1 MDHEVLDTLARME
14 KYSRQQ
20 ASAAK
25 LQCVLSVIS
34 LICCTAALVMMVL
47 LVPKLQKM
55 TTQTEKL
62 ISEAGDVMEDI
73 QAASE
78 TISELDLGP
87 VLVEI
92 KGLLQNVDG
101 LLANVDT
108 LVADVDTLVTT
119 TQEGLED
126 TLAEIEK
133 IDFDALNKAI
143 KDLAAVVE
151 PLAKLF
157 SNFRS

>member
-14 KYSRQQ
+14 KYSKQQ

-151 PLAKLF
+151 PLAKFF

>member
-1 MDHEVLDTLARME
+1 MDNEVLETLARLE
-14 KYSRQQ
+14 KYNKQQ

-25 LQCVLSVIS
+25 LQCVISVIS
-34 LICCTAALVMMVL
+34 LICCTAALVMMIL

-151 PLAKLF
+151 PLAKFF

>member
-1 MDHEVLDTLARME
+1 MDKDVLETLARLE
-14 KYSRQQ
+14 KYNKQQ
-20 ASAAK
+20 SSAAK
-25 LQCVLSVIS
+25 LQCVISVIS
-34 LICCTAALVMMVL
+34 MICCTAALVMMVL
-47 LVPKLQKM
+47 LVPRLQRM
-55 TTQTEKL
+55 TTQTEKF
-62 ISEAGDVMEDI
+62 INEAGEVMEDI
-73 QAASE
+73 QAASA

-101 LLANVDT
+101 LLTNVDT

-119 TQEGLED
+119 TQDGLED

-133 IDFDALNKAI
+133 VDFDTLNKAI

-151 PLAKLF
+151 PLARFF
-157 SNFRS
+157 SSFKS

>member
-1 MDHEVLDTLARME
+1 MDNEVLETLARLE
-14 KYSRQQ
+14 KYNKQQ

-25 LQCVLSVIS
+25 LQCVISVIS

-47 LVPKLQKM
+47 LVPRLQRM
-55 TTQTEKL
+55 TTQTEKF
-62 ISEAGDVMEDI
+62 INEAGEVMEDI
-73 QAASE
+73 QAASA

-101 LLANVDT
+101 LLTN
-108 LVADVDTLVTT
+108 VDTLVTT
-119 TQEGLED
+119 TQDGLED
-126 TLAEIEK
+126 TLVEIEK
-133 IDFDALNKAI
+133 VDFDTLNKAI

-151 PLAKLF
+151 PLAKFF
-157 SNFRS
+157 SSFKS

>member
-25 LQCVLSVIS
+25 LQCVISVIS

-151 PLAKLF
+151 PLAKFF

>member
-1 MDHEVLDTLARME
+1 MDNEVLETLARLE
-14 KYSRQQ
+14 KYNKQQ

-25 LQCVLSVIS
+25 LQCVISVIS

-47 LVPKLQKM
+47 LVPRLQRM
-55 TTQTEKL
+55 TTQTEKF
-62 ISEAGDVMEDI
+62 INEAGEVMEDI
-73 QAASE
+73 QAASA

-101 LLANVDT
+101 LLTNVDT

-119 TQEGLED
+119 TQDGLED

-133 IDFDALNKAI
+133 VDFDTLNKAI

-151 PLAKLF
+151 PLAKFF
-157 SNFRS
+157 SSFKS

>member
-1 MDHEVLDTLARME
+1 MDNEVLETLARLE
-14 KYSRQQ
+14 KYNRQQ

-25 LQCVLSVIS
+25 FQCIISVIS
-34 LICCTAALVMMVL
+34 MICCTAALVMMML

-55 TTQTEKL
+55 TIQTEKF
-62 ISEAGDVMEDI
+62 ISEAGNVMEDI
-73 QAASE
+73 QAASA
-78 TISELDLGP
+78 TITELDLGP

-101 LLANVDT
+101 LLTNVDT

-119 TQEGLED
+119 TQAGLED

-133 IDFDALNKAI
+133 VDFDTLNKAI

-151 PLAKLF
+151 PLAKFF
-157 SNFRS
+157 SNFSR

>member
-62 ISEAGDVMEDI
+62 ISEASDVMEDI

-151 PLAKLF
+151 PLAKFF

>member
-1 MDHEVLDTLARME
+1 MDKDVLETLARLE
-14 KYSRQQ
+14 KYNKQQ

-25 LQCVLSVIS
+25 RQCVIAVIS

-47 LVPKLQKM
+47 LVPRLQRM
-55 TTQTEKL
+55 TTQTEKF
-62 ISEAGDVMEDI
+62 INEAGEVMEDI
-73 QAASE
+73 QAASA

-101 LLANVDT
+101 LLTNVDT

-119 TQEGLED
+119 TLDGLED

-133 IDFDALNKAI
+133 VDFDTLNKAI

-151 PLAKLF
+151 PLAKFF
-157 SNFRS
+157 SSFKS

>member
-151 PLAKLF
+151 PLAKFF

>member
-87 VLVEI
+87 VLIEI

-151 PLAKLF
+151 PLAKFF